1 MDLKKIGIYIAGK
14 RKEAGMTQKQ
24 LAEKLGMSDKS
35 VSKWERGI
43 CLPDVSVYMELC
55 DILGI
60 SINEFLAGEDIAAEN
75 VIRQSEENLI
85 VVTRDG
91 NRKQKSLKSILVIM
105 WIVVIAMAAV
115 LGGILFH
122 RVNRPHNYIEPMDR
136 DSVEMKTVELLS
148 GEMDA
153 GLFRYLLRDQY
164 ESMTLYMSEYRSG
177 KLISKDKIAEIT
189 DVVSETESDGM
200 LVFVPDFEHFVI
212 KVIITDSSAKY
223 STEIPILEGVKGR
236 EYYARSTVSIQDL
249 TSIQY
254 NKEQDLVAFLYGEN
268 ELQMIPVKEIRN
280 ADAGMHNDYEYCFS
294 IEFEEK

>member
-24 LAEKLGMSDKS
+24 LAGKLGMSDKS

-75 VIRQSEENLI
+75 VVRQSEENLI

-91 NRKQKSLKSILVIM
+91 DRKQKSLKSILVVM
-105 WIVVIAMAAV
+105 WIIVIAMAVV

-122 RVNRPHNYIEPMDR
+122 RVNRPHNYIEPADR

-164 ESMTLYMSEYRSG
+164 ESMTLYMSEYQNG
-177 KLISKDKIAEIT
+177 KLVSKDKIAEIT
-189 DVVSETESDGM
+189 DVDSETESDGM

-254 NKEQDLVAFLYGEN
+254 NKELDLVAFLYGEN